1 MCSSLMLAMKFQI
14 NIDVSPNATR
24 GTRKSQRPFHTRP
37 STPRTSRRGA
47 PGGGSGGPGAGR
59 VARVGGVEFKGADTR
74 PNRERLFHSIRSAAA
89 DL

>member
-1 MCSSLMLAMKFQI
+1 MCSSLMLANGRKY

-37 STPRTSRRGA
+37 STPHTSRRGA

-74 PNRERLFHSIRSAAA
+74 PNRERLFDSFCGR
-89 DL
+89 